1 MKTLVMKFV
10 EMDSIMASISVM
22 MVIFCLEMGV
32 AQIVESNLDMHA
44 QGGQILLLIHV
55 LQFVGMEM

>member
-1 MKTLVMKFV
+1 
-10 EMDSIMASISVM
+10 MASISVM